1 MCIRDSGDTVHL
13 ISKTEATKEK
23 QRIVK
28 MTEYPQ
34 HPDKNTCELSNVT
47 KSFAQLQEETEE
59 KMKSDAVDQAQA
71 RTKKTLNEGYWTIEQ
86 AQAAIKSSESGIMT
100 SVQQVRTEQRDLTYA
115 AEQEAKDYA
124 SQLNEK
130 TIERMTNEY
139 STALNQT
146 ANSFDMS
153 IKSVEETVTSQGD
166 ELEEF
171 RRENETYFHY
181 TDDGM
186 EIGKKQDG
194 GVLPFSTLLSDK
206 RLEFRQEGVPVAY
219 VQYNKLHIENV
230 EAVRRWSVGAADDG
244 GYFDFISTQYGMGV
258 KWREAEQVEET
269 ATQSVKR
276 KKQKQEYKQLID
288 DDGIFE
294 VVKV

>member
-1 MCIRDSGDTVHL
+1 M
-13 ISKTEATKEK
+13 
-23 QRIVK
+23 
-28 MTEYPQ
+28 
-34 HPDKNTCELSNVT
+34 
-47 KSFAQLQEETEE
+47 
-59 KMKSDAVDQAQA
+59 
-71 RTKKTLNEGYWTIEQ
+71 
-86 AQAAIKSSESGIMT
+86 
-100 SVQQVRTEQRDLTYA
+100 
-115 AEQEAKDYA
+115 
-124 SQLNEK
+124 
-130 TIERMTNEY
+130 
-139 STALNQT
+139 
-146 ANSFDMS
+146 
-153 IKSVEETVTSQGD
+153 TSQGD

-276 KKQKQEYKQLID
+276 KTET
-288 DDGIFE
+288 GIQTADRR
-294 VVKV
+294 

>member
-1 MCIRDSGDTVHL
+1 
-13 ISKTEATKEK
+13 
-23 QRIVK
+23 
-28 MTEYPQ
+28 
-34 HPDKNTCELSNVT
+34 
-47 KSFAQLQEETEE
+47 
-59 KMKSDAVDQAQA
+59 
-71 RTKKTLNEGYWTIEQ
+71 
-86 AQAAIKSSESGIMT
+86 MT

-153 IKSVEETVTSQGD
+153 IKSVEE
-166 ELEEF
+166 F

-206 RLEFRQEGVPVAY
+206 RLEFRQEGIPVAY

-276 KKQKQEYKQLID
+276 QKRKQEYRQLID

>member
-1 MCIRDSGDTVHL
+1 M
-13 ISKTEATKEK
+13 
-23 QRIVK
+23 
-28 MTEYPQ
+28 
-34 HPDKNTCELSNVT
+34 T

-186 EIGKKQDG
+186 EIGKSKMAGYCRFRHCYPTKDWNSGRKAFRWHMCSTTSYTLKMSKRCEG
-194 GVLPFSTLLSDK
+194 GQSEQQTTADTLISYPHST
-206 RLEFRQEGVPVAY
+206 GWV
-219 VQYNKLHIENV
+219 
-230 EAVRRWSVGAADDG
+230 
-244 GYFDFISTQYGMGV
+244 
-258 KWREAEQVEET
+258 
-269 ATQSVKR
+269 
-276 KKQKQEYKQLID
+276 
-288 DDGIFE
+288 
-294 VVKV
+294 